1 MWKRGFHI
9 SRPIPWQAWCVP
21 ALIAIQCRQTS
32 GAGGKIFVE
41 ARSRLV
47 PGRRLE
53 FLYPDGSSA
62 FHFLDSFEDINGNRL
77 SEAHPNRWI
86 RFCVDFPVFRISDG
100 ESLKQNWA
108 GGGDGVC

>member
-1 MWKRGFHI
+1 M
-9 SRPIPWQAWCVP
+9 SAD
-21 ALIAIQCRQTS
+21 L

-86 RFCVDFPVFRISDG
+86 RFCVDFPVFAYQTVRVSNKIRPTAEMEFVG
-100 ESLKQNWA
+100 LCEPLM
-108 GGGDGVC
+108 

>member
-1 MWKRGFHI
+1 M
-9 SRPIPWQAWCVP
+9 P
-21 ALIAIQCRQTS
+21 ADL
-32 GAGGKIFVE
+32 GAGGKIFFE

-62 FHFLDSFEDINGNRL
+62 SHFLDSFEDINGNRL

-86 RFCVDFPVFRISDG
+86 RFCVDFPVFAFQTVRVSNKIG
-100 ESLKQNWA
+100 ATAETEFVELCEA
-108 GGGDGVC
+108 LT